1 MQTTQSLRVLGRLA
15 AGAVFS
21 AFVLVLS
28 ACQPIVDPAL
38 LESQQPAAAEEAAQP
53 APVIDVEPAKATV
66 NTRSLRVRQGPGES
80 FEQIGSIREGETYDV
95 LGMSSDGAWIQVAVE
110 ELEGG
115 SGWVS
120 TELVILEGDI
130 TNIPTVEAEAAP
142 VAEATP
148 EPAEEAAP
156 EATEE
161 PAEEAAPEA
170 TEEPAEEAAP
180 EATEEPAE
188 EAAPEATEEPAE
200 EAAPEATEE
209 PAEEAAPEATEEPA
223 DEAVTPPP
231 AGYALIQAVPPLRVR
246 SAPTADED
254 NKVGNVFDGE
264 IYRVLEVSEDGL
276 WVKIDVPELELED
289 GGWVSAEFVILGE

>member
-188 EAAPEATEEPAE
+188 EAAPEATEEPA
-200 EAAPEATEE
+200 
-209 PAEEAAPEATEEPA
+209 

>member
-38 LESQQPAAAEEAAQP
+38 LEAQQPAAAEEAAQP

-80 FEQIGSIREGETYDV
+80 FEQIGSIREGGTYDV

-110 ELEGG
+110 EIEGG

-170 TEEPAEEAAP
+170 TEVPAEEAAP
-180 EATEEPAE
+180 EATEVPAE
-188 EAAPEATEEPAE
+188 EAAPEATEVPAE
-200 EAAPEATEE
+200 EAAPEATESA
-209 PAEEAAPEATEEPA
+209 AEEAVA
-223 DEAVTPPP
+223 PPP

-246 SAPTADED
+246 SAPTAEED

-264 IYRVLEVSEDGL
+264 IYRVLEISEDGL

>member
-38 LESQQPAAAEEAAQP
+38 LEAQQPAAAEEAAQP

-80 FEQIGSIREGETYDV
+80 FEQIGSIREGGTYDV

-110 ELEGG
+110 EIEGG

-156 EATEE
+156 EATEV

-170 TEEPAEEAAP
+170 TEVPAEEAAP
-180 EATEEPAE
+180 EATEVPAE
-188 EAAPEATEEPAE
+188 EAAPEATETAAE
-200 EAAPEATEE
+200 EAVA
-209 PAEEAAPEATEEPA
+209 
-223 DEAVTPPP
+223 PPP

-246 SAPTADED
+246 SAPTAEED

-264 IYRVLEVSEDGL
+264 IYRVLEISEDGL

>member
-38 LESQQPAAAEEAAQP
+38 LEAQQPAAAEEAAQP

-80 FEQIGSIREGETYDV
+80 FEQIGSIREGGTYDV

-110 ELEGG
+110 EIEGG

-156 EATEE
+156 EATEV

-170 TEEPAEEAAP
+170 TEVPAEEAAP
-180 EATEEPAE
+180 EATEVPAE
-188 EAAPEATEEPAE
+188 EAAPEATETAAE
-200 EAAPEATEE
+200 EAVA
-209 PAEEAAPEATEEPA
+209 
-223 DEAVTPPP
+223 PPP
-231 AGYALIQAVPPLRVR
+231 AGYALIQAVPPLR
-246 SAPTADED
+246 PDC
-254 NKVGNVFDGE
+254 G
-264 IYRVLEVSEDGL
+264 
-276 WVKIDVPELELED
+276 
-289 GGWVSAEFVILGE
+289 

>member
-38 LESQQPAAAEEAAQP
+38 LEAQQPAAAEEAAQP

-80 FEQIGSIREGETYDV
+80 FEQIGSIREGGTYDV

-110 ELEGG
+110 EIEGG

-142 VAEATP
+142 VAEAMP

-156 EATEE
+156 EATEV

-170 TEEPAEEAAP
+170 TEVPAEEAAP
-180 EATEEPAE
+180 EATEVPAE
-188 EAAPEATEEPAE
+188 EAAPEATETAAE
-200 EAAPEATEE
+200 EAVA
-209 PAEEAAPEATEEPA
+209 
-223 DEAVTPPP
+223 PPP

-246 SAPTADED
+246 SAPTAEED

-264 IYRVLEVSEDGL
+264 IYRVLEISEDGL

>member
-15 AGAVFS
+15 AGAVLS
-21 AFVLVLS
+21 AFVLVFS

-38 LESQQPAAAEEAAQP
+38 LEAQQPAAVEEEVAQP
-53 APVIDVEPAKATV
+53 EAVIDVEPAKATV
-66 NTRSLRVRQGPGES
+66 NTRSLRVRQGPSEAS
-80 FEQIGSIREGETYDV
+80 EQIGSIKEGETYDV

-110 ELEGG
+110 EIEGG

-148 EPAEEAAP
+148 EPAEETAPEATEVPAEEAAP

-161 PAEEAAPEA
+161 PAEEAAPEATEVPAEEAAPEA

-188 EAAPEATEEPAE
+188 EAAPEATEVPAE
-200 EAAPEATEE
+200 EAAPEATEV
-209 PAEEAAPEATEEPA
+209 PAEEAAPEATETPEE
-223 DEAVTPPP
+223 EAVTPPP
-231 AGYALIQAVPPLRVR
+231 AGYALIQ
-246 SAPTADED
+246 
-254 NKVGNVFDGE
+254 E
-264 IYRVLEVSEDGL
+264 IGRAHV
-276 WVKIDVPELELED
+276 
-289 GGWVSAEFVILGE
+289 